1 MNKMLYNSWSIKK
14 FGSLP
19 DINLDR
25 HQTTSKSSV
34 ATYQIN
40 NVQHYVSVITL
51 SVNDN
56 IKLLEN
62 IKEGFKKKILGVS
75 IDLSQMVM
83 MILQEIH

>member
-1 MNKMLYNSWSIKK
+1 MLYNSWSIKK

-25 HQTTSKSSV
+25 HQATSKSSV

-40 NVQHYVSVITL
+40 NAQHYVSVITL

-62 IKEGFKKKILGVS
+62 IKQGF
-75 IDLSQMVM
+75 
-83 MILQEIH
+83 